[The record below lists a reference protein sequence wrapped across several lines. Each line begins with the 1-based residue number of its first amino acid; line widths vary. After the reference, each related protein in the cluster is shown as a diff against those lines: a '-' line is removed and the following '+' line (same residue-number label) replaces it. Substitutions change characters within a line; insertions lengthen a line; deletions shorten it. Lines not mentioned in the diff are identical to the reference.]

1 MKVLMIFSLL
11 MVILI
16 TGFALSIGAFLSLG
30 FNQLTNEIVFFCF
43 LSLTFAL
50 PLFILNHSINNNGDK

>member
-1 MKVLMIFSLL
+1 MKGLMVFSLL

-30 FNQLTNEIVFFCF
+30 FNQLTNEIIFFC
-43 LSLTFAL
+43 LVAITFSL
-50 PLFILNHSINNNGDK
+50 PLFILNYLINKGNK

>member
-1 MKVLMIFSLL
+1 MKGLMVFSLL

-30 FNQLTNEIVFFCF
+30 FNKLTNEIIFFC
-43 LSLTFAL
+43 LVAITFSL
-50 PLFILNHSINNNGDK
+50 PLFILNYLINKGNK